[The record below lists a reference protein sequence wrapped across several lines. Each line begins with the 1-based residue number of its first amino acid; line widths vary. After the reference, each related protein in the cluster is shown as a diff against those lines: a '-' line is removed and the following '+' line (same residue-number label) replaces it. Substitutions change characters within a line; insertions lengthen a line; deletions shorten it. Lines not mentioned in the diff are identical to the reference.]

1 MSGVTVMSFF
11 GSQMYLRLSRTD
23 SASEMNVAL

>member
-1 MSGVTVMSFF
+1 MSGVTVTSFF

-23 SASEMNVAL
+23 STSESNGEP